1 MGNLFATILG
11 VLVGVPI
18 ALGLN
23 RRQQVAASQSASI
36 DRRLHE
42 DERKRKVLTLLRSE
56 LERNKNDVLGSRKP
70 MEAGGK
76 RSVC

>member
-1 MGNLFATILG
+1 MRNLFATILD
-11 VLVGVPI
+11 VLVDVPI

-36 DRRLHE
+36 DRKLHE

-56 LERNKNDVLGSRKP
+56 LERNKNDVLGSRKQ
-70 MEAGGK
+70 MDAGGK
-76 RSVC
+76 QSVC